1 MILLVQTP
9 HLENYWPGVYKADEP
24 LWPTGSS
31 VIWHFSPIPTL
42 PTTAAAHCHPLAFHF
57 NRCLILKSHITV
69 ESSKAFPTSLP
80 LLLLTFPTWCP
91 LSPSFPTW
99 LTSNSSKFYIKHQ
112 LLCKSSLSLVRVCT
126 PICPL
131 LSLNNSPSE
140 HLFHY
145 IWVISVQVLASA
157 RLWPPEGLGGTS
169 FLTCRASY
177 NVWPMFVDQYM
188 FVLDY
193 FMADTITWLN

>member
-1 MILLVQTP
+1 MP
-9 HLENYWPGVYKADEP
+9 DSE
-24 LWPTGSS
+24 
-31 VIWHFSPIPTL
+31 IPYN
-42 PTTAAAHCHPLAFHF
+42 C
-57 NRCLILKSHITV
+57 RKQQ
-69 ESSKAFPTSLP
+69 SLP
-80 LLLLTFPTWCP
+80 YLPAFAVVDFPNNNFVLYLLPFLPG
-91 LSPSFPTW
+91 
-99 LTSNSSKFYIKHQ
+99 SNSSKFYINDQ

-140 HLFHY
+140 HLFHC

-157 RLWPPEGLGGTS
+157 RLWPPEGLGSTS
-169 FLTCRASY
+169 FLTCRALY

-193 FMADTITWLN
+193 FTADTITWLN